1 MSELDLISLSRNSE
15 RERTGKSGEMGE
27 RKGSKEQGEEEG
39 EDREKGGGDTN
50 PTILME

>member
-27 RKGSKEQGEEEG
+27 KKGSKEQGEEG
-39 EDREKGGGDTN
+39 EDKEKGGGDTN